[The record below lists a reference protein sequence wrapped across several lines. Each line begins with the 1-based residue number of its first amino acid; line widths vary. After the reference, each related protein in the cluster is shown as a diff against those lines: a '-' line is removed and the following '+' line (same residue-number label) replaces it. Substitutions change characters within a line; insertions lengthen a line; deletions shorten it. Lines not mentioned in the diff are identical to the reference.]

1 MWLMDGIGELEQ
13 LLEPHDSEVVKTVH
27 ALIELV
33 RAACPDADETVQLAS
48 TILRRPR
55 SAT

>member
-1 MWLMDGIGELEQ
+1 MDGIEELEQ